1 MKLTAHR
8 APSRIRRALR
18 PRLYFHT
25 RNFKFGKFELNNL
38 ISEKRMLFLSGQGGF
53 YQVYHFETF
62 EENQAALAGT
72 NPLNPGFGV
81 GDNQL
86 GIELMGHSENS
97 YTRYSVAML
106 SSNDGNVDIP
116 NRTYDTYVTFDQAF
130 PLGRLGIQRV
140 GAFAYYGLRPTY
152 GYTSDGMLIPGE
164 GLGNKAFYRMGFT
177 GDWYLG
183 KFDFS
188 TVFMHGWDNAYLG
201 TVTPGNAPLPAGAQ
215 APTWNGGF
223 IETHYVVNP
232 KLVLLDRYE
241 AVRVSRQAFSTDAS
255 NLGDLDT
262 YAFGFRYYPIMYS
275 RAGLALHTEYARTKS
290 QATGPLGQDVWA
302 SSLFIGFDFD
312 F

>member
-223 IETHYVVNP
+223 IETHYVVKAGRP
-232 KLVLLDRYE
+232 
-241 AVRVSRQAFSTDAS
+241 
-255 NLGDLDT
+255 
-262 YAFGFRYYPIMYS
+262 GFRDAVVVSGIRVVTLLYELQRRNLKRGI
-275 RAGLALHTEYARTKS
+275 AALCLGGGNAVALAVER
-290 QATGPLGQDVWA
+290 P
-302 SSLFIGFDFD
+302 
-312 F
+312 